1 MARKQMIEGGTKN
14 RIREVGGRQ
23 IFEHGYDGT
32 SVRGIMLE
40 VGGEVGLFY
49 YYYKTKDELFTDVLD
64 HFFEPYRKDFE
75 ALAAEAK
82 EKPYRAL
89 LRFFSYIKREVRAF
103 RAKYEGNMHR
113 TVRWAIREQT
123 LTVIEPYI
131 EDIIRTLMTCGAKPT
146 MDPHTMAIF
155 LAHGLG
161 SCILHE
167 DADWVDEATDDMR
180 RTVNLI
186 MGLSEEESRKMFEDA
201 DGKANTPAAV
211 NGVLLAAGRTVGVD
225 GTGAYVMA
233 AGYEVTLGGTAEN
246 DAFLAGYSI
255 GVNGAAQRDVFAA
268 GQSITV
274 NGTVG
279 RDLYAAA
286 NTVTIT
292 GSVGGDVYI
301 SAENVVIGDGA
312 EIGGRLHCNAS
323 ALRSVPDGI
332 ADNAELYDKPESGD
346 VNVNI
351 TVSEPSVGSIV
362 LRKALSFA
370 GVLLLAYV
378 LLWLTPLWETVDRKY
393 YGAPFGR
400 YAKAF
405 SIGFAVLAGVP
416 LAAIL
421 LFISNV
427 GVRLA
432 LIVLF
437 LYAAAI
443 IAAPVFLGFFLGALL
458 WRGAMKKEPCYY
470 AELAIGILVWRIA
483 ASVPGLSFAVG
494 LVSVP
499 LGLGVVTLLL
509 GKGAA
514 KPSPKAETAC
524 EESAA
529 SDPATLPEDS
539 DSAEQ

>member
-201 DGKANTPAAV
+201 DGKANAPAAV
-211 NGVLLAAGRTVGVD
+211 EGEKENEMRRVRGRFCRRLRRRYARRLTVS
-225 GTGAYVMA
+225 
-233 AGYEVTLGGTAEN
+233 
-246 DAFLAGYSI
+246 F
-255 GVNGAAQRDVFAA
+255 
-268 GQSITV
+268 
-274 NGTVG
+274 G
-279 RDLYAAA
+279 RD
-286 NTVTIT
+286 
-292 GSVGGDVYI
+292 
-301 SAENVVIGDGA
+301 
-312 EIGGRLHCNAS
+312 R
-323 ALRSVPDGI
+323 
-332 ADNAELYDKPESGD
+332 
-346 VNVNI
+346 
-351 TVSEPSVGSIV
+351 
-362 LRKALSFA
+362 
-370 GVLLLAYV
+370 
-378 LLWLTPLWETVDRKY
+378 
-393 YGAPFGR
+393 
-400 YAKAF
+400 
-405 SIGFAVLAGVP
+405 
-416 LAAIL
+416 
-421 LFISNV
+421 
-427 GVRLA
+427 
-432 LIVLF
+432 
-437 LYAAAI
+437 
-443 IAAPVFLGFFLGALL
+443 
-458 WRGAMKKEPCYY
+458 
-470 AELAIGILVWRIA
+470 
-483 ASVPGLSFAVG
+483 
-494 LVSVP
+494 
-499 LGLGVVTLLL
+499 
-509 GKGAA
+509 
-514 KPSPKAETAC
+514 
-524 EESAA
+524 
-529 SDPATLPEDS
+529 
-539 DSAEQ
+539 AEQCRGERRPARRGQDRRRERRGRVCHGRGL

>member
-201 DGKANTPAAV
+201 DGKANAPAAV
-211 NGVLLAAGRTVGVD
+211 EGEKKNEMKEARIPVPQPAA
-225 GTGAYVMA
+225 
-233 AGYEVTLGGTAEN
+233 
-246 DAFLAGYSI
+246 
-255 GVNGAAQRDVFAA
+255 
-268 GQSITV
+268 
-274 NGTVG
+274 
-279 RDLYAAA
+279 
-286 NTVTIT
+286 
-292 GSVGGDVYI
+292 
-301 SAENVVIGDGA
+301 GDGA
-312 EIGGRLHCNAS
+312 RRAGLRRVRGRFCRRLRRRYARRLAVSFGRDRAEQCRGERRPARRGQDRRRERY
-323 ALRSVPDGI
+323 RSVCHG
-332 ADNAELYDKPESGD
+332 
-346 VNVNI
+346 
-351 TVSEPSVGSIV
+351 
-362 LRKALSFA
+362 R
-370 GVLLLAYV
+370 
-378 LLWLTPLWETVDRKY
+378 WL
-393 YGAPFGR
+393 
-400 YAKAF
+400 
-405 SIGFAVLAGVP
+405 
-416 LAAIL
+416 
-421 LFISNV
+421 
-427 GVRLA
+427 
-432 LIVLF
+432 
-437 LYAAAI
+437 
-443 IAAPVFLGFFLGALL
+443 
-458 WRGAMKKEPCYY
+458 
-470 AELAIGILVWRIA
+470 
-483 ASVPGLSFAVG
+483 
-494 LVSVP
+494 
-499 LGLGVVTLLL
+499 
-509 GKGAA
+509 
-514 KPSPKAETAC
+514 
-524 EESAA
+524 
-529 SDPATLPEDS
+529 
-539 DSAEQ
+539 

>member
-82 EKPYRAL
+82 EKPY
-89 LRFFSYIKREVRAF
+89 

-201 DGKANTPAAV
+201 DGKANA
-211 NGVLLAAGRTVGVD
+211 
-225 GTGAYVMA
+225 
-233 AGYEVTLGGTAEN
+233 
-246 DAFLAGYSI
+246 
-255 GVNGAAQRDVFAA
+255 
-268 GQSITV
+268 
-274 NGTVG
+274 
-279 RDLYAAA
+279 
-286 NTVTIT
+286 
-292 GSVGGDVYI
+292 
-301 SAENVVIGDGA
+301 
-312 EIGGRLHCNAS
+312 
-323 ALRSVPDGI
+323 
-332 ADNAELYDKPESGD
+332 
-346 VNVNI
+346 
-351 TVSEPSVGSIV
+351 
-362 LRKALSFA
+362 
-370 GVLLLAYV
+370 
-378 LLWLTPLWETVDRKY
+378 
-393 YGAPFGR
+393 
-400 YAKAF
+400 
-405 SIGFAVLAGVP
+405 
-416 LAAIL
+416 
-421 LFISNV
+421 
-427 GVRLA
+427 
-432 LIVLF
+432 
-437 LYAAAI
+437 
-443 IAAPVFLGFFLGALL
+443 
-458 WRGAMKKEPCYY
+458 
-470 AELAIGILVWRIA
+470 
-483 ASVPGLSFAVG
+483 
-494 LVSVP
+494 
-499 LGLGVVTLLL
+499 
-509 GKGAA
+509 
-514 KPSPKAETAC
+514 
-524 EESAA
+524 
-529 SDPATLPEDS
+529 PATVEG
-539 DSAEQ
+539 EKENEM